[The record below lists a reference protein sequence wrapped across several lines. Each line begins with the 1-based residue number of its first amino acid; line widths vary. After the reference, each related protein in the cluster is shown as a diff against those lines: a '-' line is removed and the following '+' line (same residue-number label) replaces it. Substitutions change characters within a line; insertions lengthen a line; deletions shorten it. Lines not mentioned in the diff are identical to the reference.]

1 MFTIADIE
9 NQMFQFPSNKTLTEI
24 EKRWKPSIEIAPNCP
39 RCASSNTKFCYYNN
53 YSLSQPRYFCK
64 GCRRYW
70 TKGGSLRNVPV
81 GGGYR
86 KNHRSRSCKV
96 PGRGRSSLSTYSPDS
111 TELSESSN
119 GDSGSGSQSGSDID
133 LAAVFANFL
142 NQNPNQPE
150 PSSNRAIVSG
160 ISSNICNALK
170 DGSVIESQ
178 SQHCLV
184 LEETELAQELLAP
197 SQEEKMAEVNLGS
210 EMNDF
215 GFQNLLGNDDDDQ
228 VGQDLFWSDSTAT
241 AAAAAVEITP
251 SFTWQQATVA
261 HNFQELE
268 SFPSTNLVNDIWNSF
283 DFSGLEIFSR
293 S

>member
-1 MFTIADIE
+1 MMFTIADMDQN
-9 NQMFQFPSNKTLTEI
+9 NQMFHQFPTTLTDQI
-24 EKRWKPSIEIAPNCP
+24 DKRWKPSIEIAPNCP

-86 KNHRSRSCKV
+86 KNRRSKSSNKINH
-96 PGRGRSSLSTYSPDS
+96 GRKSNNYSPDS

-119 GDSGSGSQSGSDID
+119 GDSSSGSGSDID

-142 NQNPNQPE
+142 NQNPE
-150 PSSNRAIVSG
+150 SSSNKAAAAVHSS
-160 ISSNICNALK
+160 ISSNNCNPRK
-170 DGSVIESQ
+170 EGSSSSIITDQ
-178 SQHCLV
+178 TLQIQQCLV
-184 LEETELAQELLAP
+184 LEETELVEELLLDP
-197 SQEEKMAEVNLGS
+197 ECNQ
-210 EMNDF
+210 F
-215 GFQNLLGNDDDDQ
+215 GFQNLVGNDEDVQ
-228 VGQDLFWSDSTAT
+228 VNGEDIFWSNST
-241 AAAAAVEITP
+241 AAAAAAVAAAETMP
-251 SFTWQQATVA
+251 SY
-261 HNFQELE
+261 NNNNNNNNNNIQELE

-283 DFSGLEIFSR
+283 DFSGFEIFSR

>member
-1 MFTIADIE
+1 MMFTIADMDQN
-9 NQMFQFPSNKTLTEI
+9 NQLFHQFPTTLTDQI
-24 EKRWKPSIEIAPNCP
+24 DKRWKPSIEIAPNCP

-86 KNHRSRSCKV
+86 KNRRSKSSNKINH
-96 PGRGRSSLSTYSPDS
+96 GRKSNNYSPDS

-119 GDSGSGSQSGSDID
+119 GDSSSGSGSDID

-142 NQNPNQPE
+142 NQNPESGSNKAAAAVD
-150 PSSNRAIVSG
+150 SS
-160 ISSNICNALK
+160 ISSNNCNPRK
-170 DGSVIESQ
+170 EGSTSSIITDQ
-178 SQHCLV
+178 TLQIQQCLV
-184 LEETELAQELLAP
+184 LEETELVEELLLDP
-197 SQEEKMAEVNLGS
+197 ECNQ
-210 EMNDF
+210 F
-215 GFQNLLGNDDDDQ
+215 GFQNLVGNDEDVQ
-228 VGQDLFWSDSTAT
+228 VNGEDIFWSNST
-241 AAAAAVEITP
+241 AAAAAVAAAETMP
-251 SFTWQQATVA
+251 SY
-261 HNFQELE
+261 NNNNNNNNNIQELE

-283 DFSGLEIFSR
+283 DFSGFEIFSR